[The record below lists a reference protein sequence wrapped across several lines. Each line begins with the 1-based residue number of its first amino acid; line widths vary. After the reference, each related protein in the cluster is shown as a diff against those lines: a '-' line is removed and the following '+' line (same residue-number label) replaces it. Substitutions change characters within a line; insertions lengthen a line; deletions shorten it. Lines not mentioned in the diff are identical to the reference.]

1 MAQKGGY
8 VIGYTNDWSDFEPEA
23 WASSFLIDWSVYY
36 TQQVEAILAGEFQ
49 PGISYGG
56 LADRWIDFAP
66 FGPAVTEETL
76 ALVDETIAAIKDGSF
91 DMFAGPIMDNQG
103 NEVLADGVSHTFG
116 ELMSMSYLVAGV
128 DGEIP
133 AS

>member
-1 MAQKGGY
+1 
-8 VIGYTNDWSDFEPEA
+8 
-23 WASSFLIDWSVYY
+23 
-36 TQQVEAILAGEFQ
+36 LA
-49 PGISYGG
+49 
-56 LADRWIDFAP
+56 
-66 FGPAVTEETL
+66 
-76 ALVDETIAAIKDGSF
+76 AATGSQF
-91 DMFAGPIMDNQG
+91 TGPIMDNQG

>member
-1 MAQKGGY
+1 M
-8 VIGYTNDWSDFEPEA
+8 
-23 WASSFLIDWSVYY
+23 
-36 TQQVEAILAGEFQ
+36 
-49 PGISYGG
+49 
-56 LADRWIDFAP
+56 
-66 FGPAVTEETL
+66 TL
-76 ALVDETIAAIKDGSF
+76 ANYGSLVSDETYATIEARLVELAEAPGSQF
-91 DMFAGPIMDNQG
+91 TGPIMDNQG